1 MSGALYIFNPENDL
15 SVANG
20 GENYMPPPRARIIA
34 EDLAFLPVWYAEN
47 GDDVI
52 VPSERYIDWMHS
64 ERASL
69 GCFSEVVLKGR
80 LPDKNWTACIPG
92 GGVLKL
98 PDVFYVWGYRIVY
111 YREMFF

>member
-1 MSGALYIFNPENDL
+1 
-15 SVANG
+15 
-20 GENYMPPPRARIIA
+20 MPPPRARIIA

-69 GCFSEVVLKGR
+69 GCVSEVVLKGR
-80 LPDKNWTACIPG
+80 LPDNNWTAFFPC
-92 GGVLKL
+92 LCS
-98 PDVFYVWGYRIVY
+98 PDIA
-111 YREMFF
+111 

>member
-52 VPSERYIDWMHS
+52 VPSER
-64 ERASL
+64 
-69 GCFSEVVLKGR
+69 
-80 LPDKNWTACIPG
+80 
-92 GGVLKL
+92 
-98 PDVFYVWGYRIVY
+98 
-111 YREMFF
+111 